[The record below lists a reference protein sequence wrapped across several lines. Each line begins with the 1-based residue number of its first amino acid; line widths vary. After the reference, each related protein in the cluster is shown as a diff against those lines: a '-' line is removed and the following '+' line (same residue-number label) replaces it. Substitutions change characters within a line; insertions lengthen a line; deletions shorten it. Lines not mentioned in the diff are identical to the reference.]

1 MTLNP
6 RQNSSQLE
14 NMIAETALVAMIRQ
28 EPSEIS
34 GLSNLEF
41 KESYDNLDYLVYST
55 LPLSLGNQVSLVRHK
70 HSPDP
75 GIEIC
80 VRPDQPD
87 IAEIISETL
96 SNLDLTRNDLTWI
109 HPQYEEQLY
118 RLVETQ
124 SEYRKTLC
132 EHLGSPEKS

>member
-6 RQNSSQLE
+6 RKNLSQLE
-14 NMIAETALVAMIRQ
+14 NIIAETALVAMIRQ

-41 KESYDNLDYLVYST
+41 KESYDNLDYLVYSI

-96 SNLDLTRNDLTWI
+96 SELDLTSKDLTWI
-109 HPQYEEQLY
+109 HPKCEEPLHKLIEEQNE
-118 RLVETQ
+118 RTASRIIDFFEN
-124 SEYRKTLC
+124 
-132 EHLGSPEKS
+132 

>member
-6 RQNSSQLE
+6 RRNLSQLE

-28 EPSEIS
+28 EPAEIS

-41 KESYDNLDYLVYST
+41 KESYDNLDYLVYSI

-87 IAEIISETL
+87 IAGIISETL
-96 SNLDLTRNDLTWI
+96 SELDLTRNDLTWI
-109 HPQYEEQLY
+109 HSKYEEQLY
-118 RLVETQ
+118 KLIETQ
-124 SEYRKTLC
+124 FEYRKTLC
-132 EHLGSPEKS
+132 EHPGGVEK

>member
-6 RQNSSQLE
+6 RQNLSQLE
-14 NMIAETALVAMIRQ
+14 NIIAETALVAMIRQ
-28 EPSEIS
+28 EPTEIS

-41 KESYDNLDYLVYST
+41 KESYDNLDYLVYAI

-80 VRPDQPD
+80 VQPDQPD

-96 SNLDLTRNDLTWI
+96 SELDLTCNDLTWI
-109 HPQYEEQLY
+109 DSKYEERLY
-118 RLVETQ
+118 KLIETQ
-124 SEYRKTLC
+124 FEYRKTLC
-132 EHLGSPEKS
+132 ENLGGSEK

>member
-6 RQNSSQLE
+6 RQNLSQLE
-14 NMIAETALVAMIRQ
+14 NIIAETALVAMIRQ
-28 EPSEIS
+28 EPTEIS
-34 GLSNLEF
+34 GLGNLEF
-41 KESYDNLDYLVYST
+41 KESYDNLDYLVYAI

-80 VRPDQPD
+80 VQPDQPD

-96 SNLDLTRNDLTWI
+96 SELDLTCNDLTWI
-109 HPQYEEQLY
+109 DSKYEERLY
-118 RLVETQ
+118 KLIETQ
-124 SEYRKTLC
+124 FEYRKTLC
-132 EHLGSPEKS
+132 ENLGGSEK